1 VEIKVVVR
9 DAFAASDL
17 TWYLDASA
25 RVSHGED
32 GVYTVHVQA
41 GDNVRRVLAEIRN
54 WLTLHQVGPV
64 SVHVGDVEDT
74 LTPGVLRPD
83 EMG

>member
-17 TWYLDASA
+17 TWFLDASA
-25 RVSHGED
+25 RVSSGEN
-32 GVYTVHVQA
+32 GVYVVHVQA
-41 GDNVRRVLAEIRN
+41 GDNVRGVLAEIRK

-64 SVHVGDVEDT
+64 TVQIGDLEET
-74 LTPGVLRPD
+74 LSPGLLRPG
-83 EMG
+83 ESG